1 MPAAASSAGFHQAFH
16 LKSERKQA
24 HADKR
29 MTLLVWVAFLVLF
42 VGVLALDLG
51 VLHRESREMA
61 VPQALG
67 WTLVWVMVALSFT
80 GAVYGLYEHQWLGW
94 QPLERMSGMDAA
106 IAYVNGYILEW
117 SLSVDNIF
125 VIAVIFSYMKI
136 PPQFQYRVLF
146 WGIVGA
152 ILLRGLMIGM
162 GAALIATFDW
172 MFYVFGGI
180 LLISAAR
187 MLKSDEDEFDPGKS
201 PLVRIARRVYPVTD
215 QLDGDRF
222 FTHVNGARAATPL
235 FVCLLLVD
243 FADVVFA
250 VDSIPAIFSVTQ
262 DPFIVFTSNAFAILG
277 LRSLY
282 FAIAGLMIMFKYLKL
297 SLVFILGFVGVKMVL
312 HHHVHI
318 SNLMSLGVILGF
330 LLIGVLASVWVSRR
344 ERLA

>member
-1 MPAAASSAGFHQAFH
+1 MS
-16 LKSERKQA
+16 
-24 HADKR
+24 
-29 MTLLVWVAFLVLF
+29 LLVWGAFLLLF
-42 VGVLALDLG
+42 VSVLALDLG

-67 WTLVWVMVALSFT
+67 WTVVWILVAMSFA
-80 GAVYGLYEHQWLGW
+80 GAMYGLYEYHWLGW
-94 QPLERMSGMDAA
+94 KPVDDDLSGSDAA
-106 IAYVNGYILEW
+106 IAYINGYILEW

-125 VIAVIFSYMKI
+125 VMAVIFTFMKI
-136 PPQFQYRVLF
+136 PALYQYRVLF

-152 ILLRGLMIGM
+152 ILLRGLMIAM
-162 GAALIATFDW
+162 GAALIHTFDW

-187 MLKSDEDEFDPGKS
+187 MLKSEDDQFDPSKS
-201 PLVRIARRVYPVTD
+201 VLVRLARRVYPVTD

-235 FVCLLLVD
+235 FVCLLLID

-282 FAIAGLMIMFKYLKL
+282 FAIAGLMVMFKYLKL
-297 SLVFILGFVGVKMVL
+297 SLVFILAFVGVKMML
-312 HHHVHI
+312 HHHVAI
-318 SNLMSLGVILGF
+318 SNQISLGVILGF
-330 LLIGVLASVWVSRR
+330 LVIGILASMWVARR
-344 ERLA
+344 ERPSTG